1 MYLWESPHIPVC
13 VCPKEKLLISTE
25 NSGTVNISFRLVSEI
40 TLAIKSN
47 QFSILLKLA
56 LRISYSSQKKRK
68 HKKREVI
75 NSVNFFKKE
84 SFLLFIK

>member
-1 MYLWESPHIPVC
+1 MYLWESPHIRVC
-13 VCPKEKLLISTE
+13 VCPKEKLLISNE

-56 LRISYSSQKKRK
+56 LRISYSSQKKENTR
-68 HKKREVI
+68 RE
-75 NSVNFFKKE
+75 K
-84 SFLLFIK
+84 LPTP